1 MKELILKGFLRVLSV
16 QENENAQAE
25 AEVDTGFLGK
35 YMWSRKNEKI
45 KGKHIEIKDVSGTY
59 GHLVDYFP

>member
-35 YMWSRKNEKI
+35 YM
-45 KGKHIEIKDVSGTY
+45 
-59 GHLVDYFP
+59 